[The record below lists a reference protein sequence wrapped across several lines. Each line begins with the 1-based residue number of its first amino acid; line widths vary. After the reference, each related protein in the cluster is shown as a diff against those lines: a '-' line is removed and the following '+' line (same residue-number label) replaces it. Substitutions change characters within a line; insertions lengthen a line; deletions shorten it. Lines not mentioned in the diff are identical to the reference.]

1 MCVGRTSVLP
11 GKEAQGSREEK
22 KREGGLWPRNQKG
35 RVRASPGA
43 VGSRPGASLSGGAHS
58 RGAEGPGRGA
68 GKRRGLKARK

>member
-1 MCVGRTSVLP
+1 MCRKDFSTAWKRGA
-11 GKEAQGSREEK
+11 GKQGGE
-22 KREGGLWPRNQKG
+22 EGGLWPRNQKG